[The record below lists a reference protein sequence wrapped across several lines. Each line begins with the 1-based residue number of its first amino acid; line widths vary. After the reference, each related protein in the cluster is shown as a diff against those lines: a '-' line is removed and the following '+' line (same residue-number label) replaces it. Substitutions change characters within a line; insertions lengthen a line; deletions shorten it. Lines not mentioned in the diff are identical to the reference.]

1 MRKRVLFF
9 LFVMLVSVELLSAS
23 FFKPKFAPV
32 LGGGGA
38 KGLAHIP
45 IIQELDRRGIVP
57 DMVLGT
63 SAGALIGGLYAAGHD
78 GDELEEIVTENDI
91 MNYIFHLY
99 AVRPRELI
107 PSPFT
112 DFETNL
118 LTVEFGTTGFG
129 AANAILDDQYINA
142 FLRRYIA
149 KVMEVEDF
157 DDLPIAFR
165 AIGTDITNNR
175 KVVFDSGSLFE
186 ALRASMAIPLVFAP
200 VQLEDG
206 SWIMDGG
213 TEDNLPIDVARDL
226 GADIV
231 LAVDVADAGRV
242 HPDSVPD
249 MHTLSG
255 AFTGFTDYLSR
266 PAVLAQYEN
275 ADWVIVPDVGT
286 FSALDFGSKST
297 EELLEAGREAVAEN
311 ADVFD
316 ELERR
321 LAPYKDDMEYTHY
334 SELPTPVIEKVL
346 PNGVPASYRETLVSF
361 EGRPMDYETISEFEA
376 FLDDIRTH
384 EGLKSVTYD
393 VVDGIITVYT
403 TPFPTM
409 SGNISLGL
417 SGGIGVRYDGT
428 DIFFVYDPEF
438 TLSGSISLLPN
449 LGLEYGIVVD
459 EGIMIEGG
467 LVLPFMQ
474 SLFLYGDL
482 SLKYG
487 QQSYLSIPGTRAYN
501 FGNDAG
507 VTLRFG
513 LAYIYRD
520 KIRLDLIGG
529 VDYTYISGKNSSSL
543 SLGTSHDV
551 YPYGGLGFVYD
562 DYLGTD
568 AADNGLEMSLALSVG
583 GDFPD
588 TSLAY
593 SMVFDIY
600 GAFGPTD
607 FLKFIVDA
615 EVSTIR
621 RPWDLAAAYRATK
634 TGLISP
640 DHIYVMGGVRLP
652 LPASTY
658 VDAGIY
664 FESFDKDGARE
675 KDSSWSTGQLIP
687 FSLLDTIELGGYLSG
702 GIITSFGRIGGELF
716 LSMHPRVSFMITIE

>member
-1 MRKRVLFF
+1 MRKRILFALIVLLASAE
-9 LFVMLVSVELLSAS
+9 LFSAS
-23 FFKPKFAPV
+23 FFKPKFALV

-45 IIQELDRRGIVP
+45 IIQELDKRGIVP

-63 SAGALIGGLYAAGHD
+63 SAGALIGGLYASGHD
-78 GDELEEIVTENDI
+78 GDELEKIVTENDI

-112 DFETNL
+112 EFETNL
-118 LTVEFGTTGFG
+118 LTVEFGTSGFG
-129 AANAILDDQYINA
+129 AANAVLDDQYINA

-149 KVMEVEDF
+149 KVMETEDF

-175 KVVFDSGSLFE
+175 PVVFDSGSLFE
-186 ALRASMAIPLVFAP
+186 ALRASMAIPFVFAP
-200 VQLEDG
+200 VQLDDG
-206 SWIMDGG
+206 SWIIDGG
-213 TEDNLPIDVARDL
+213 MEDNLPIDVARDL

-231 LAVDVADAGRV
+231 LAVDVADAARI

-249 MHTLSG
+249 MNTLSG

-266 PAVLAQYEN
+266 PSVLAQYEN
-275 ADWVIVPDVGT
+275 ADWVIVPDVGA
-286 FSALDFGSKST
+286 FSALDFGSKAT
-297 EELLEAGREAVAEN
+297 EEILQAGRDAVAEN
-311 ADVFD
+311 IKVFD
-316 ELERR
+316 EIESR
-321 LAPYKDDMEYTHY
+321 LAPYKDDMEYMHY
-334 SELPTPVIEKVL
+334 SELPTPEIREVL
-346 PNGVPASYRETLVSF
+346 TDGVPVSYRDTLRSF
-361 EGRPMDYETISEFEA
+361 EGRPMDYATISEFEA

-403 TPFPTM
+403 EPFPSM

-417 SGGIGVRYDGT
+417 SGGIGVRYDGS
-428 DIFFVYDPEF
+428 DVFFVYDPEF
-438 TLSGSISLLPN
+438 TVSGSISLLPN

-459 EGIMIEGG
+459 EGIMVEGG

-482 SLKYG
+482 SVKYG
-487 QQSYLSIPGTRAYN
+487 QLSYLSIPGTRAYN

-520 KIRLDLIGG
+520 RLRLDLIGG
-529 VDYTYISGKNSSSL
+529 VDYTYISGLNSSSA
-543 SLGTSHDV
+543 SLGRSHDV

-588 TSLAY
+588 TSFAY
-593 SMVFDIY
+593 SFVFDLY

-607 FLKFIVDA
+607 TLKFIVDA
-615 EVSTIR
+615 EVATVR
-621 RPWDLAAAYRATK
+621 RSWDLAAAYRATK

-664 FESFDKDGARE
+664 FESFDKDGARAQ
-675 KDSSWSTGQLIP
+675 DSAWGMSELIP
-687 FSLLDTIELGGYLSG
+687 FTLLDTIELGGYLSG

-716 LSMHPRVSFMITIE
+716 ISMHPRVSFMISIE

>member
-23 FFKPKFAPV
+23 FFKPKFALV

-63 SAGALIGGLYAAGHD
+63 SAGALIGGLYAAGYD

-175 KVVFDSGSLFE
+175 KMVFDSGSLFE

-384 EGLKSVTYD
+384 DAQFVQQVKEQHPDSEIFLQSILPVTQEFDDERDDISNEKINQYNELVVQIAENEGVHYLDVASVFKD
-393 VVDGIITVYT
+393 DQGCLPADSDGDGMH
-403 TPFPTM
+403 F
-409 SGNISLGL
+409 
-417 SGGIGVRYDGT
+417 GGKY
-428 DIFFVYDPEF
+428 Y
-438 TLSGSISLLPN
+438 N
-449 LGLEYGIVVD
+449 LW
-459 EGIMIEGG
+459 
-467 LVLPFMQ
+467 F
-474 SLFLYGDL
+474 
-482 SLKYG
+482 
-487 QQSYLSIPGTRAYN
+487 
-501 FGNDAG
+501 
-507 VTLRFG
+507 
-513 LAYIYRD
+513 
-520 KIRLDLIGG
+520 
-529 VDYTYISGKNSSSL
+529 
-543 SLGTSHDV
+543 
-551 YPYGGLGFVYD
+551 
-562 DYLGTD
+562 DYLRTHTVT
-568 AADNGLEMSLALSVG
+568 E
-583 GDFPD
+583 
-588 TSLAY
+588 
-593 SMVFDIY
+593 
-600 GAFGPTD
+600 
-607 FLKFIVDA
+607 
-615 EVSTIR
+615 E
-621 RPWDLAAAYRATK
+621 
-634 TGLISP
+634 
-640 DHIYVMGGVRLP
+640 
-652 LPASTY
+652 
-658 VDAGIY
+658 
-664 FESFDKDGARE
+664 
-675 KDSSWSTGQLIP
+675 
-687 FSLLDTIELGGYLSG
+687 
-702 GIITSFGRIGGELF
+702 
-716 LSMHPRVSFMITIE
+716 